1 MKFRKIIYL
10 GVFMLFASLV
20 LFMTN
25 ESKAAE
31 LTSPVYF
38 GIQEYRTNSDPQNMA
53 YGINNPNKNDSTP
66 ETIKGAKIW
75 DIVKYNSASG
85 GVYDNSVD
93 YYCVRAGV
101 GFRNTGD
108 IATYDFSCSFNTER
122 DVLLSSN
129 NKYLKS
135 IAADEAYY
143 KILALVDLLY
153 IPGESTDEEK
163 TELLNASL
171 VAAGIDID
179 EFAVGLTNSDIEAV
193 QQAAVWYFTNYD
205 DELYATVYNQKG
217 LENEDW
223 FTYNFNGME
232 DYTSLRDYPKGVDD
246 PDAVSQEGEQRLRQA
261 VALYNYLIDTA
272 VEREQGYKDGTT
284 KSRK

>member
-108 IATYDFSCSFNTER
+108 ITTYDFSCSFNTER

-143 KILALVDLLY
+143 KILALADLLY

-205 DELYATVYNQKG
+205 DELYATV
-217 LENEDW
+217 
-223 FTYNFNGME
+223 
-232 DYTSLRDYPKGVDD
+232 
-246 PDAVSQEGEQRLRQA
+246 
-261 VALYNYLIDTA
+261 
-272 VEREQGYKDGTT
+272 
-284 KSRK
+284 